1 MPVPAFFE
9 GDPMF
14 ALTATRIT
22 AACAF
27 LGCAVAYVVTLTYP
41 AGVATLPKGI
51 LILMGACSLILFFR
65 SPDSKEKP
73 FIIKNPRS
81 FMIGA
86 TLSFA
91 YVATIYLVG
100 YYVASILFLISLS
113 LSLRYKKRL
122 VAIAV
127 ALFYAVSI
135 YISFQFLLKIPMPQG
150 LLL

>member
-1 MPVPAFFE
+1 
-9 GDPMF
+9 MF

-22 AACAF
+22 AVCVF
-27 LGCAVAYVVTLTYP
+27 LGCAVAYAVTLTYP

-65 SPDSKEKP
+65 NPSSREKP

-81 FMIGA
+81 FIIGA

-91 YVATIYLVG
+91 YVAAIYIVG
-100 YYVASILFLISLS
+100 YYAASILFLVSLA

-122 VAIAV
+122 VVVVV
-127 ALFYAVSI
+127 ACVYAVSI
-135 YISFQFLLKIPMPQG
+135 YISFQFLLRIPMPQG